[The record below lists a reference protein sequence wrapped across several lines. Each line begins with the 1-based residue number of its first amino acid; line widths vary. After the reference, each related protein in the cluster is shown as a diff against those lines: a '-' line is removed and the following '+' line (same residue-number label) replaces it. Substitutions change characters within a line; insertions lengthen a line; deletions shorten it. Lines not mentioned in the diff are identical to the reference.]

1 MVHKVIGIPITFDY
15 LHNKCNPS
23 HLDEEQALALCLST
37 WTEGVPAIT
46 HYSDSRRNHED
57 PLCKVVA
64 HSDWLYEKIE
74 TYGMD
79 FDIELEV
86 KMKERALLEY
96 DQKIEKILL

>member
-1 MVHKVIGIPITFDY
+1 MVHSKIGIPITFDY

-23 HLDEEQALALCLST
+23 HLDEKQALALCLST
-37 WTEGVPAIT
+37 WPEGVPAIT
-46 HYSDSRRNHED
+46 HYSDSRKNHED
-57 PLCKVVA
+57 PLCKEVA

-86 KMKERALLEY
+86 KMKEKALLDY
-96 DQKIEKILL
+96 NTKIEKILV